1 MINFFEKD
9 KKRRKLYIK
18 NLKKRSALR
27 TILKNKDIV
36 INERY
41 DAQIKLF
48 KMNTNSSKIR
58 LKKRCVLTG
67 RASGI
72 VGPFNISRIKLRDI
86 LRKVVSSENGTA
98 SLADKNGY
106 YVGGKTGTAESYGDK
121 KKE

>member
-1 MINFFEKD
+1 MHSYLTKKQNLKNMINFFEKD

-18 NLKKRSALR
+18 NLKKRSALK
-27 TILKNKDIV
+27 TILKNKNIV

-41 DAQIKLF
+41 DAQIKLL

-86 LRKVVSSENGTA
+86 LGYGLIPGVQKSSW
-98 SLADKNGY
+98 
-106 YVGGKTGTAESYGDK
+106 
-121 KKE
+121 